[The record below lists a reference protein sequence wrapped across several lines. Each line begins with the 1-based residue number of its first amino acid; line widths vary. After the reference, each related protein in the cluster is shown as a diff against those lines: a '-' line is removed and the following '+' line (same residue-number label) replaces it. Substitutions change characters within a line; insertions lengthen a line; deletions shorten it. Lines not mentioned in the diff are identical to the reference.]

1 MEKKKNEEIKE
12 KKKTKQKK
20 SKMIKYFFEIYVISN

>member
-12 KKKTKQKK
+12 KKKTKQKE
-20 SKMIKYFFEIYVISN
+20 SKMSNKHLYF